1 MLWSAA
7 QDVWNR
13 RTPILFYPGGR
24 GGQKEWVSRKER
36 EQERGVWCVNVR
48 LCERV
53 VCRSDTDCDHQP
65 FTPRVPPLCRWPQSP
80 HTLETHILSN
90 THTVKW
96 GCPCHPAVSQPHH
109 SRGAREKIVTL
120 HVWDASLAHVSTG
133 PCFFYPGFPYLMTPT
148 HLTPLPL
155 IMSQYIFKCY
165 TMTFGYSPS
174 YRLRPFQN
182 GTFVTVAQQRP
193 KCTENIQKSHWYN
206 KHTETVTKSTWNNTL
221 LKAAGLTSGAWFQ
234 NKNVYHVCMVPPKVP
249 RELFHSYA
257 CLQQCMQFQARHR
270 YGGLLIHIFSTQRL

>member
-1 MLWSAA
+1 MSE
-7 QDVWNR
+7 
-13 RTPILFYPGGR
+13 
-24 GGQKEWVSRKER
+24 QKRKR
-36 EQERGVWCVNVR
+36 AGKRS
-48 LCERV
+48 V
-53 VCRSDTDCDHQP
+53 VCKCQALWKSSVSEWHGLR
-65 FTPRVPPLCRWPQSP
+65 PPALYSP
-80 HTLETHILSN
+80 GPSSMPVTTITTHTRNTHTLKH

-133 PCFFYPGFPYLMTPT
+133 PCLFYPGFPYLMTPT

-206 KHTETVTKSTWNNTL
+206 KHTETVTKSTWNNIL
-221 LKAAGLTSGAWFQ
+221 LKAAGLISGVWFQ

>member
-1 MLWSAA
+1 MSE
-7 QDVWNR
+7 
-13 RTPILFYPGGR
+13 
-24 GGQKEWVSRKER
+24 QKGKRAGKRS
-36 EQERGVWCVNVR
+36 
-48 LCERV
+48 V
-53 VCRSDTDCDHQP
+53 VCKCQALWKSSVSEWHGLR
-65 FTPRVPPLCRWPQSP
+65 PPALYSPIPLLCRWLQSP

-90 THTVKW
+90 THTQWNEGVPVTQ
-96 GCPCHPAVSQPHH
+96 PCHSHTTAEGRERKSSHCMSEMLH
-109 SRGAREKIVTL
+109 WLMSR
-120 HVWDASLAHVSTG
+120 LAHVSTG
-133 PCFFYPGFPYLMTPT
+133 PCLFYPGFPYLMTPT

-165 TMTFGYSPS
+165 TMTFGHSPS

-193 KCTENIQKSHWYN
+193 KCTENIQKSHWHN

-221 LKAAGLTSGAWFQ
+221 LKATGLISGVWFQ

-270 YGGLLIHIFSTQRL
+270 YGVLLIHIFSSQRL

>member
-1 MLWSAA
+1 MCIDVIWSTACRNPLVGVCCGL
-7 QDVWNR
+7 QHKKQTHPYSLLPR
-13 RTPILFYPGGR
+13 RAR
-24 GGQKEWVSRKER
+24 GTERMSEQKRKR
-36 EQERGVWCVNVR
+36 AGKRS
-48 LCERV
+48 V
-53 VCRSDTDCDHQP
+53 VCKCQALWKSSVSEWHGLR
-65 FTPRVPPLCRWPQSP
+65 PPALYSP
-80 HTLETHILSN
+80 GPSSMPVTTITTHTRNTHTLKH

-133 PCFFYPGFPYLMTPT
+133 PCLFYPGFPYLMTPT

-206 KHTETVTKSTWNNTL
+206 KHTETVTKSTWNNVEW
-221 LKAAGLTSGAWFQ
+221 KEIE
-234 NKNVYHVCMVPPKVP
+234 K
-249 RELFHSYA
+249 
-257 CLQQCMQFQARHR
+257 
-270 YGGLLIHIFSTQRL
+270 